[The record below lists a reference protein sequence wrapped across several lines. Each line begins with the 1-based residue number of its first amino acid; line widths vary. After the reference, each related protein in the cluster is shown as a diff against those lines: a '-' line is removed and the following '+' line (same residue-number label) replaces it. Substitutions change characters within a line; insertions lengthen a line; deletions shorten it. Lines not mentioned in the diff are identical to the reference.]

1 MPFPFVFPGA
11 YSMPEPGDSTMAQG
25 AYGDG
30 WIHSPNPDTSN
41 AFVNNAGA
49 LVYLQRLNHGPL
61 DQGDNLPRPYQAAH
75 QTWWGFP
82 TWRETL
88 SFNWTD
94 PTVQVNDLVNN
105 TNGQPNGLWPR
116 WATDL
121 PSSNRVPNDANLL
134 PPMTYSAS
142 VNVKALCPYPVRLA
156 EQPFND
162 AWGENGTNQ
171 AIVSQFWTPGLWST
185 TWEDDLVATGVRSF
199 DVKAYDTSLGQ
210 YADLGWGDDLR
221 LTSAV
226 LPTGQTV
233 LPNGGLA
240 GNGTTPPLPY
250 AYGNYDDYSGSFSGS
265 PSAPAYLFTNGDYFD
280 LLGQTFAH
288 EGRMPPLV
296 NDFRFDSQFGGVNLP
311 VPDRQ
316 HVHGEHRR
324 RRHFGHPPPPR
335 LGFLVHGLLSSARA
349 TG

>member
-1 MPFPFVFPGA
+1 
-11 YSMPEPGDSTMAQG
+11 MAQG

-41 AFVNNAGA
+41 PFVNNANA

-142 VNVKALCPYPVRLA
+142 VNV
-156 EQPFND
+156 
-162 AWGENGTNQ
+162 NGT
-171 AIVSQFWTPGLWST
+171 VCTRSGLPSSLST
-185 TWEDDLVATGVRSF
+185 M
-199 DVKAYDTSLGQ
+199 LG
-210 YADLGWGDDLR
+210 AR
-221 LTSAV
+221 
-226 LPTGQTV
+226 TGQT
-233 LPNGGLA
+233 
-240 GNGTTPPLPY
+240 TP
-250 AYGNYDDYSGSFSGS
+250 S
-265 PSAPAYLFTNGDYFD
+265 
-280 LLGQTFAH
+280 
-288 EGRMPPLV
+288 
-296 NDFRFDSQFGGVNLP
+296 
-311 VPDRQ
+311 
-316 HVHGEHRR
+316 
-324 RRHFGHPPPPR
+324 
-335 LGFLVHGLLSSARA
+335 
-349 TG
+349 